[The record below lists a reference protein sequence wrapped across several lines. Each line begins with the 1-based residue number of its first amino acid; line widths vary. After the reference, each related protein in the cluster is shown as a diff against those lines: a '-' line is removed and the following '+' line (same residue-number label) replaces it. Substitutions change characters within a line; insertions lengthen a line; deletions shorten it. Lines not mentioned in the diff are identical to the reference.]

1 MLKNANIGNF
11 QRADLAMLT
20 ILAYI
25 CAIFIKNH
33 YEKQTNYFSTA
44 FYGGIFF
51 LLREVQ

>member
-33 YEKQTNYFSTA
+33 YKKQTNYFSTA